1 MSLPVPQ
8 VVSTSEI
15 FVSGDVIIHE
25 SAVIAPGAILQA
37 APGSRITIGE
47 GVCLG
52 MGVVLKAYQGEIAIQ
67 SGCILGAGVLI
78 LGATTVGDHTC
89 IGSTTTIFNTSVE
102 ARQMIPAGS
111 LLGDISRS
119 VSLDGSAQEE
129 IPVVEVSEVASPDPE
144 TVPKSP
150 VVGQVYINQLLLTL
164 FPHRRHFPDQ
174 KK

>member
-15 FVSGDVIIHE
+15 FVSGDVTIHE

-37 APGSRITIGE
+37 APGSRIIIGE

-89 IGSTTTIFNTSVE
+89 IGPTTTIFNTSVE

-111 LLGDISRS
+111 LLGDLSRS
-119 VSLDGSAQEE
+119 VSLDDAVSVATP
-129 IPVVEVSEVASPDPE
+129 IVEVAEPVSSPS
-144 TVPKSP
+144 KSP

-164 FPHRRHFPDQ
+164 FPNRRHFPDQ